1 MEYSQHGIYIED
13 ARLTAYAEN
22 AARSVRVDGLISGKG
37 TAKTVHEDLRRL
49 RSAHSALAQKARDNP
64 VNQAQEWLLDNW
76 YLAVRE
82 GQDACDAFRHSKRLH
97 TAGKDTRIFTLAT
110 TLLRAGV
117 GEVTMERCELFLDG
131 FQQVSPLS
139 RE

>member
-1 MEYSQHGIYIED
+1 MEYSQHGIFIED
-13 ARLTAYAEN
+13 ERLAAYGEN
-22 AARSVRVDGLISGKG
+22 AARSIRADGLTSGKAA
-37 TAKTVHEDLRRL
+37 AKSIQEDLRRL

-117 GEVTMERCELFLDG
+117 GEVTMPKTIPSWCHNA
-131 FQQVSPLS
+131 
-139 RE
+139 